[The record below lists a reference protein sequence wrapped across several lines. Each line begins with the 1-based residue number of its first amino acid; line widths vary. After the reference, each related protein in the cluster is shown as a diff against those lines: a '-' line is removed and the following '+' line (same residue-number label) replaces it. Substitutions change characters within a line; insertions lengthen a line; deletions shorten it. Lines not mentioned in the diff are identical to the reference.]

1 MTFVVLRY
9 TNAMKEAAITPVFRH
24 TRTPIRDDEGYLD
37 LQEYG
42 ALGEG
47 RSVAL
52 SAADGSIDWW
62 CVPNLDSP
70 PLFDRLLDPDDGGFF
85 AIAPVG
91 EFTAERAYR
100 AESNVLETVFSAP
113 SGRAVLV
120 ESLNSGTA
128 GRLPW
133 CELARRIEGLEGE
146 VDFKIELR
154 FGRRAGLVS
163 PYIHKIG
170 PRSVF
175 HAGAVLGLFLH
186 SEGIRIDRSDDCGVE
201 AKFTVGAG
209 AWELAA
215 IVAGEDEPLV
225 APSID
230 QISERLDI
238 SDQEWRTWASRIAY
252 DGPRRH
258 LLMRNALALKLL
270 LYSPSGAIAA
280 AATSSLPERVG
291 GTKNWDYRY
300 AWVRD
305 AGYTIKAF
313 LAIGAEAEAKA
324 AFTWLLKQLGEVGPA
339 VCYSLSGGPAPA
351 DRRIDVPGYRRS
363 QPVVTGNRAT
373 EQLQH
378 GIYGDIFETASR
390 FVACGNIL
398 DAKTART
405 LSDLAD
411 ICADTWMQ
419 KDAGIWELPEA
430 QHYTMSKVSCW
441 QALARA
447 VELADEGQLPTTCRD
462 RWGRERDRIA
472 RWIDENCWSEE
483 VGAYTFYPGTTRLD
497 ASLALAVRFRF
508 DGQERLARTIAAID
522 RELAAGPLHYRYSGA
537 DQEEGCFLACSF
549 WMVEAKAILGQRQ
562 AAESAF
568 DELVRILSV
577 GDGVYPE
584 MMDPQSGE
592 YLGNIPQGLT
602 HLAAVHAIMT
612 LEEVERA

>member
-1 MTFVVLRY
+1 
-9 TNAMKEAAITPVFRH
+9 MKDAAITPASRH
-24 TRTPIRDDEGYLD
+24 PRSPIRDDAGYLD

-47 RSVAL
+47 RSVAMTG
-52 SAADGSIDWW
+52 ADGAIDWW

-70 PLFDRLLDPDDGGFF
+70 PLFDRLLDPEAGGFF
-85 AIAPVG
+85 SIAPVMA
-91 EFTAERAYR
+91 FTVERAYR
-100 AESNVLETVFSAP
+100 AESNVLETVFSTAT
-113 SGRAVLV
+113 GKAVLV

-133 CELARRIEGLEGE
+133 CELARRVEGLEGK
-146 VDFKIELR
+146 VDFRIELR

-163 PYIHKIG
+163 PYVQKIG

-175 HAGAVLGLFLH
+175 HVGAVLGLFLH
-186 SEGIRIDRSDDCGVE
+186 SDGIRIDRSDDCGVE
-201 AKFTVGAG
+201 AGFTVGAG

-225 APSID
+225 APSIK

-238 SDQEWRTWASRIAY
+238 SDQEWRIWASRIAY
-252 DGPRRH
+252 DGPQRR

-324 AFTWLLKQLGEVGPA
+324 AFTWLLKQLDEAGPA
-339 VCYSLSGGPAPA
+339 VCYSLSGGPAPE

-373 EQLQH
+373 DQLQH

-398 DAKTART
+398 DARTART

-419 KDAGIWELPEA
+419 KDAGIWELPEV

-447 VELADEGQLPTTCRD
+447 VELADQGQLPTTCRD
-462 RWGRERDRIA
+462 RWSRERDRIA
-472 RWIDENCWSEE
+472 WWIDEHCWSED
-483 VGAYTFYPGTTRLD
+483 VGAYTFYPGTRRHLKVCAPD
-497 ASLALAVRFRF
+497 NDLA
-508 DGQERLARTIAAID
+508 DIMRT
-522 RELAAGPLHYRYSGA
+522 
-537 DQEEGCFLACSF
+537 
-549 WMVEAKAILGQRQ
+549 
-562 AAESAF
+562 SA
-568 DELVRILSV
+568 
-577 GDGVYPE
+577 
-584 MMDPQSGE
+584 
-592 YLGNIPQGLT
+592 
-602 HLAAVHAIMT
+602 
-612 LEEVERA
+612 